1 MKKFHWWFSL
11 VSKQNLII
19 NSNDF
24 NGYNSLQNIKV
35 LSNSELQLKKD
46 SFSMLK
52 SLESIYVIG
61 NEVKFD
67 NGWINNCTNI
77 KTILI
82 EHIKV
87 AFINQYIFK

>member
-1 MKKFHWWFSL
+1 M
-11 VSKQNLII
+11 
-19 NSNDF
+19 
-24 NGYNSLQNIKV
+24 QNIKV